1 MKTSAYL
8 GQTLVLDFV
17 TSLPTTGEAATAA
30 SVTVRVFED
39 ANDTPLLTPT
49 ATGRSGFAGNYRTS
63 IACTTANGFEVGK
76 SYNVVA
82 EATIG
87 GVVARGVVG
96 AFVLAPPVFTGT
108 VQADVGNTA
117 TTFKTDR
124 AESSTDHWKDAL
136 LCFLTGTL
144 AGQVKKVSAFNTTT
158 DFVTITGAFTGTPS
172 AGDVFLLV
180 YL

>member
-1 MKTSAYL
+1 MKSTAYL

-17 TSLPTTGEAATAA
+17 TSLPTTGAAATASA
-30 SVTVRVFED
+30 VTVRVFED
-39 ANDTPLLTPT
+39 ASDTAILTPT
-49 ATGRSGFAGNYRTS
+49 ATERSGFAGNYRVPV
-63 IACTTANGFEVGK
+63 ACTTANGFEVGK

-96 AFVLAPPVFTGT
+96 SFVLAPPVFTGA
-108 VQADVGNTA
+108 VQADGGNTA
-117 TTFKTDR
+117 STFKTDR
-124 AESSTDHWKDAL
+124 AESNTDHWKDAL

-144 AGQVKKVSAFNTTT
+144 AGQVKKVSAFNATT
-158 DFVTITGAFTGTPS
+158 DFVTLSTAFTAAPT